1 MLPPYI
7 IEEIR
12 RRESEKRR
20 KEREDEEKR
29 RLPLEAPD
37 EMPYCPEKPSQEK
50 PSRGVVIID
59 I

>member
-1 MLPPYI
+1 LLPPYI

-12 RRESEKRR
+12 RRENKKRR
-20 KEREDEEKR
+20 RDHEDEEKR
-29 RLPLEAPD
+29 RLPLEVPD
-37 EMPYCPEKPSQEK
+37 EMPYCPEKPSHEK